1 MDYRKRLDEIICWLT
16 KAENVVQK
24 RSTTELEENLQELTV
39 SDLFVSIFADAFLMH
54 EHGTDISFRALKFFL
69 SNDSHFARV
78 VILSIFCYIY
88 SKYYIL
94 SVLLQLVFL

>member
-54 EHGTDISFRALKFFL
+54 EHL
-69 SNDSHFARV
+69 H
-78 VILSIFCYIY
+78 
-88 SKYYIL
+88 
-94 SVLLQLVFL
+94 